1 MRTTQTGDTP
11 ISVVDRV
18 STVLEAFNG
27 SGPMTLAQVTA
38 RTQLPRSSVHRLL
51 EQLSAAGW
59 LARSPEGTY
68 ELGVKAYELGQA
80 ALNQNRLLQGARP
93 VMRAFAQR
101 TGYTMQLGVVDQGD
115 CVYLAKVNGRLSGP
129 TPIAV
134 GERLPAHLT
143 ALGKVVL
150 AHRDASPGAEALRDL
165 HVDEQGTLVR
175 RTALSIT
182 DPHRLTDELRQIRDR
197 GGAFDRGEAFTY
209 LGCVG
214 VSIGPPDHV
223 YGNLAGLSICGPL
236 RSIDH
241 RKLLGPVRI
250 AAREVWDRCVAAD
263 LAHH

>member
-27 SGPMTLAQVTA
+27 AGPMTLAQVTA
-38 RTQLPRSSVHRLL
+38 RTKLPRSSVHRLL
-51 EQLSAAGW
+51 DQLAGAGW
-59 LARSPEGTY
+59 LARSPEQTY

-80 ALNQNRLLQGARP
+80 ALNQNRLLKGARP

-101 TGYTMQLGVVDQGD
+101 TGYTMQLGVVDRGD

-129 TPIAV
+129 TPTAV
-134 GERLPAHLT
+134 GQRLPAHVT

-150 AHRDASPGAEALRDL
+150 ANRDSLPDRGSSRGL
-165 HVDEQGTLVR
+165 HLDDNGMLVR

-182 DPHRLTDELRQIRDR
+182 DLTQLNSELQQVRDR
-197 GGAFDRGEAFTY
+197 GGAFDRGEAFAGI
-209 LGCVG
+209 GCVG
-214 VSIGPPDHV
+214 VSIGPADHIH
-223 YGNLAGLSICGPL
+223 GNLAGLSICGPVGA
-236 RSIDH
+236 IDH

-250 AAREVWDRCVAAD
+250 AAREIWDRCVAAD